1 MFATLPTVAVPL
13 SAINPSSPHSLPNIE
28 VHTSEPQG
36 TQLYP
41 RGPPSKDCL
50 MERATFKDPHLD
62 GWIKV
67 VNAELDKAKL
77 NLQRTK
83 KRFDK

>member
-1 MFATLPTVAVPL
+1 
-13 SAINPSSPHSLPNIE
+13 
-28 VHTSEPQG
+28 G

-50 MERATFKDPHLD
+50 MERATFQDPHLD

-67 VNAELDKAKL
+67 VNADLDKAKL

-83 KRFDK
+83 KRFDKVRQIFAKHPIGKSTGKQQPQHLKFL